1 MFLTNMLLKKAKS
14 KHVLVLTQS
23 VVTGH
28 RLVRI
33 RERLADKLEF
43 TYFDPLIQK
52 VTLKR
57 KRGKRRIGERPAKSL
72 DIEIG
77 GRFPL
82 ILNKEHK
89 VVLFPPGFQTVQDPP
104 GVKHDP
110 PSLRSRRP
118 MRSRFTF
125 WQLLQTQAPSC
136 LPLRS
141 RYRLPYSRILD
152 AVLNLM
158 VLKNCSLTIDT
169 GKAFVGQQNQFANSL
184 WELSLYF
191 SDDPEIMA
199 FLNKLI
205 HALQEMNKYHTI
217 LLDQASRT
225 VMKDLNNFIK
235 SDIKRTKETRH
246 YFERISS
253 DLDIALNRNS
263 QVPKSRPMEYEEA
276 SNILSATRSC
286 FRHTALDYIHAL
298 TMLQAHKRHEILG
311 TLLSYMHACI
321 TYYHQGSDLA
331 QDLDPSLKDLDENL
345 VQMRGDSNK
354 LEKEMEN
361 RHIYVNNRDLIPSL
375 EPSNSKMEGYL
386 FKRTSNA
393 FKTWNRRWFCLK
405 DHQLVYRKRTGDEG
419 YTIMEEDLRLCT
431 VKPVVDCD
439 RRNCF
444 EVLSPTKSHMLQA
457 DSEESYLAWITAMQQ
472 AIGAAIQRG
481 MSVVANINPHE
492 LQSRDSPARPLTRL
506 KSKVWEQLL
515 KISGN
520 EVCCDCG
527 DVNPRWASINLGI
540 TLCIECSGVHRS
552 LGVHYS
558 KVRSLTLDDWEPEIL
573 KVMAELGNSV
583 VNSIYEALPVPS
595 DITKATPK
603 CNGNVR
609 EAWIKFKYVDRKFVK
624 PLTDVIPAGGHHA
637 SREQMRFRKWSVR
650 KLRRRPRSCDK
661 IDNSSASKT
670 LTLLPVKETYPST
683 SSDESKHTSIDMNI
697 NTFLVVESDDSFN
710 KHTND
715 KVKDDNKN
723 ISGNRDL
730 GSKKHYNE
738 KVQSAVLMFGCDVPK
753 PAIDNNLELSSDQD
767 STAGEDE
774 EFTDEEDIENLHPE
788 MLLYKAAA
796 AHNLPVM
803 CAALAAGADKLWS
816 NVNDKSRSSLHQ
828 AIISGSVMS
837 CEYLLLNGARIN
849 CQDIEGKTPLH
860 IATELGH
867 TAQVCLLLKHRADQ
881 HIEDESGIKPLS
893 IAVKEANADIV
904 TLLRLGLL
912 NEEMKDSEIGVTGD
926 ETFNDVVRDFSQL
939 ACSHPERLQRRNET
953 TDLSHMPE

>member
-1 MFLTNMLLKKAKS
+1 MK
-14 KHVLVLTQS
+14 
-23 VVTGH
+23 
-28 RLVRI
+28 
-33 RERLADKLEF
+33 
-43 TYFDPLIQK
+43 PLIEFEECLRDTPKFRSCIEELEKNVDQLEQK
-52 VTLKR
+52 
-57 KRGKRRIGERPAKSL
+57 L
-72 DIEIG
+72 D
-77 GRFPL
+77 
-82 ILNKEHK
+82 K
-89 VVLFPPGFQTVQDPP
+89 
-104 GVKHDP
+104 
-110 PSLRSRRP
+110 
-118 MRSRFTF
+118 
-125 WQLLQTQAPSC
+125 
-136 LPLRS
+136 
-141 RYRLPYSRILD
+141 
-152 AVLNLM
+152 

-225 VMKDLNNFIK
+225 VMKDLNSFIK
-235 SDIKRTKETRH
+235 SDIKRAKETRH
-246 YFERISS
+246 YFERISG

-263 QVPKSRPMEYEEA
+263 QVPKSRPAEYEEA

-331 QDLDPSLKDLDENL
+331 QDLDPFLKDLDENL
-345 VQMRGDSNK
+345 VKMRGDSNK

-375 EPSNSKMEGYL
+375 VPGNSKMEGYL

-405 DHQLVYRKRTGDEG
+405 DHQLVYRKRTGDEE
-419 YTIMEEDLRLCT
+419 YTVMEEDLRLCT

-444 EVLSPTKSHMLQA
+444 EVLSPTKSHILQA
-457 DSEESYLAWITAMQQ
+457 DSEETYLAWVTAMQQ

-481 MSVVANINPHE
+481 MSVAANVNPHQ
-492 LQSRDSPARPLTRL
+492 LQSHDSKHPARPLTKL
-506 KSKVWEQLL
+506 KSRVWEQLL

-520 EVCCDCG
+520 QVCCDCG

-583 VNSIYEALPVPS
+583 VNSIYEALPISP

-624 PLTDVIPAGGHHA
+624 PLTDVIPAGHHA

-661 IDNSSASKT
+661 IDNSNETLSRLSA
-670 LTLLPVKETYPST
+670 VKENHPST
-683 SSDESKHTSIDMNI
+683 SSDESKHTSIDSLNSVDKAKRTERNSISSDDSANVDLKNNSTLYGKILNRSQNDLNDANKYVKSTTTTQGKTKVASGEPLAKELNSIESELKSNTLTVNI
-697 NTFLVVESDDSFN
+697 NTFSVGESDDNSN
-710 KHTND
+710 RSASN
-715 KVKDDNKN
+715 KVKDDNEN
-723 ISGNRDL
+723 VSLGNKDSR
-730 GSKKHYNE
+730 SEKHCNE
-738 KVQSAVLMFGCDVPK
+738 KVESAAILMFGCDIPK

-816 NVNDKSRSSLHQ
+816 NVNDKSRSALHQ

-849 CQDIEGKTPLH
+849 CQDAEGKTPLH
-860 IATELGH
+860 LATELGH

-881 HIEDESGIKPLS
+881 HIKDESGIKPLS

-953 TDLSHMPE
+953 TNLSHTLE

>member
-1 MFLTNMLLKKAKS
+1 MK
-14 KHVLVLTQS
+14 
-23 VVTGH
+23 
-28 RLVRI
+28 
-33 RERLADKLEF
+33 
-43 TYFDPLIQK
+43 PLIDFEECLRDTPKFRSCIEEVEKNIDQLEQK
-52 VTLKR
+52 
-57 KRGKRRIGERPAKSL
+57 L
-72 DIEIG
+72 D
-77 GRFPL
+77 
-82 ILNKEHK
+82 K
-89 VVLFPPGFQTVQDPP
+89 
-104 GVKHDP
+104 
-110 PSLRSRRP
+110 
-118 MRSRFTF
+118 
-125 WQLLQTQAPSC
+125 
-136 LPLRS
+136 
-141 RYRLPYSRILD
+141 
-152 AVLNLM
+152 

-205 HALQEMNKYHTI
+205 HALQEMNKYHSI
-217 LLDQASRT
+217 LIDQASRT

-235 SDIKRTKETRH
+235 SDIKRVKESRH
-246 YFERISS
+246 YFERISG

-263 QVPKSRPMEYEEA
+263 QVPKSRPAEYEET

-298 TMLQAHKRHEILG
+298 TMLQARKRHEVLG
-311 TLLSYMHACI
+311 TLLSYMHACT

-331 QDLDPSLKDLDENL
+331 QDLDPFLKSLDENL
-345 VQMRGDSNK
+345 DKMRNDSSK

-361 RHIYVNNRDLIPSL
+361 RHIYVNNRDLIPS
-375 EPSNSKMEGYL
+375 PVPGNPKMEGYL

-393 FKTWNRRWFCLK
+393 FKTWNRRWFCLR
-405 DHQLVYRKRTGDEG
+405 DHQLVYRKRTGDEE

-444 EVLSPTKSHMLQA
+444 EVLSPTKSHILQA
-457 DSEESYLAWITAMQQ
+457 DSEEAYLAWVTAMQQ

-481 MSVVANINPHE
+481 MSLGANVNPQS
-492 LQSRDSPARPLTRL
+492 QSRDSKGPVRPHLTRP
-506 KSKVWEQLL
+506 KSRVWEQLL

-520 EVCCDCG
+520 DVCCDCG
-527 DVNPRWASINLGI
+527 DANPRWASINLGI

-595 DITKATPK
+595 DIAKATPK
-603 CNGNVR
+603 CNANIR
-609 EAWIKFKYVDRKFVK
+609 EAWIKLKYVDRKFVK
-624 PLTDVIPAGGHHA
+624 PLADAMLAGHHA

-650 KLRRRPRSCDK
+650 KLRRRPRSCDRINNCNK
-661 IDNSSASKT
+661 ASALSSVKESQHSAS
-670 LTLLPVKETYPST
+670 
-683 SSDESKHTSIDMNI
+683 SDDSKHTSIDSLNS
-697 NTFLVVESDDSFN
+697 VGKAKKAERDSVSSDDSAN
-710 KHTND
+710 VDLKNTSTLYGKILNRSQNDLNDASKHAKTVGEAVACGEPAAQDVGLAEGESDGNAPAASESRKNLGD
-715 KVKDDNKN
+715 HASNAKDDDKSVSENE
-723 ISGNRDL
+723 DL
-730 GSKKHYNE
+730 KSEKHCHE
-738 KVQSAVLMFGCDVPK
+738 KTELDILMFGCDVPK
-753 PAIDNNLELSSDQD
+753 PAIDGNLELSSDQD

-803 CAALAAGADKLWS
+803 CAALAADADKLWS
-816 NVNDKSRSSLHQ
+816 NVNDKNRSALHQ

-849 CQDIEGKTPLH
+849 CQDAEGKTPLH
-860 IATELGH
+860 LATELGH

-881 HIEDESGIKPLS
+881 HIEDESGVKPLS

-953 TDLSHMPE
+953 TNLPPE

>member
-1 MFLTNMLLKKAKS
+1 MK
-14 KHVLVLTQS
+14 
-23 VVTGH
+23 
-28 RLVRI
+28 
-33 RERLADKLEF
+33 
-43 TYFDPLIQK
+43 PLIEFEECLRDTPKFRLCIEEVEKNVEQLEQK
-52 VTLKR
+52 
-57 KRGKRRIGERPAKSL
+57 L
-72 DIEIG
+72 D
-77 GRFPL
+77 
-82 ILNKEHK
+82 K
-89 VVLFPPGFQTVQDPP
+89 
-104 GVKHDP
+104 
-110 PSLRSRRP
+110 
-118 MRSRFTF
+118 
-125 WQLLQTQAPSC
+125 
-136 LPLRS
+136 
-141 RYRLPYSRILD
+141 
-152 AVLNLM
+152 
-158 VLKNCSLTIDT
+158 VLKSCSLTIDT

-191 SDDPEIMA
+191 SDDPEVMA

-225 VMKDLNNFIK
+225 VMKDLNNFTK
-235 SDIKRTKETRH
+235 THIKRTKETRH

-263 QVPKSRPMEYEEA
+263 QVPKSRSAEYEEV

-331 QDLDPSLKDLDENL
+331 QDLDPFLKDLDENL
-345 VQMRGDSNK
+345 VKMRSDSNK

-361 RHIYVNNRDLIPSL
+361 RHIYVNNQDLIPL
-375 EPSNSKMEGYL
+375 PVPGNTKMEGYL

-444 EVLSPTKSHMLQA
+444 EVLSPTKSHMSQA
-457 DSEESYLAWITAMQQ
+457 DSVETYLAWVAAIQQ

-481 MSVVANINPHE
+481 MSLGASVNPHE
-492 LQSRDSPARPLTRL
+492 SQLCNSKGPARPLTKP
-506 KSKVWEQLL
+506 KSRVWEQLL

-583 VNSIYEALPVPS
+583 VNSIYEALPISS
-595 DITKATPK
+595 DIIKATPK

-609 EAWIKFKYVDRKFVK
+609 EAWIKSKYVDRKFVK
-624 PLTDVIPAGGHHA
+624 ALTEVVSTGHHA

-661 IDNSSASKT
+661 IDNSNVHKT
-670 LTLLPVKETYPST
+670 STTLSSVKESHPST
-683 SSDESKHTSIDMNI
+683 SSDESKHTSIDSLNSVDKI
-697 NTFLVVESDDSFN
+697 KKTERNSVSSDDSANMDLKNNSSLYGKILNRSQNNLNDANKYVRNIVAHGEVVSDELLKGLDPIESERKLNTALTANININIVSVGESNDNSN
-710 KHTND
+710 KHIDN
-715 KVKDDNKN
+715 KVKHDNKN
-723 ISGNRDL
+723 ISGNKDF
-730 GSKKHYNE
+730 GTEMHCNAKKAE
-738 KVQSAVLMFGCDVPK
+738 SAVLMFGCDVPK
-753 PAIDNNLELSSDQD
+753 PAIDDNLELSSDQD

-774 EFTDEEDIENLHPE
+774 ELTDEEDIENLHPE

-803 CAALAAGADKLWS
+803 CAALAVGADKLWS
-816 NVNDKSRSSLHQ
+816 NINDKSRNALHQ

-849 CQDIEGKTPLH
+849 CQDAEGKTPLH
-860 IATELGH
+860 LATELGH

-939 ACSHPERLQRRNET
+939 ACSHPERLQRRTEAMNLPHT
-953 TDLSHMPE
+953 SD

>member
-1 MFLTNMLLKKAKS
+1 MSCIEEVEKNMDQLEQKL
-14 KHVLVLTQS
+14 
-23 VVTGH
+23 
-28 RLVRI
+28 
-33 RERLADKLEF
+33 DK
-43 TYFDPLIQK
+43 
-52 VTLKR
+52 
-57 KRGKRRIGERPAKSL
+57 
-72 DIEIG
+72 
-77 GRFPL
+77 
-82 ILNKEHK
+82 
-89 VVLFPPGFQTVQDPP
+89 
-104 GVKHDP
+104 
-110 PSLRSRRP
+110 
-118 MRSRFTF
+118 
-125 WQLLQTQAPSC
+125 
-136 LPLRS
+136 
-141 RYRLPYSRILD
+141 
-152 AVLNLM
+152 

-235 SDIKRTKETRH
+235 SDIKKAKETRH
-246 YFERISS
+246 YFERISG

-263 QVPKSRPMEYEEA
+263 QVPKSRPVEYEEA

-286 FRHTALDYIHAL
+286 FRHTALDYVRAL
-298 TMLQAHKRHEILG
+298 TMLQARKRHEILG

-331 QDLDPSLKDLDENL
+331 QDLDPFLKDLDENL
-345 VQMRGDSNK
+345 VKMRGDSNK

-361 RHIYVNNRDLIPSL
+361 RHIYVNNRDLILSL
-375 EPSNSKMEGYL
+375 IPGNSKMEGYL

-457 DSEESYLAWITAMQQ
+457 DSEETYLAWVTAMQQ

-481 MSVVANINPHE
+481 MSVTANINPHQ
-492 LQSRDSPARPLTRL
+492 LQSRDNKGSARPSTKL
-506 KSKVWEQLL
+506 KSRVWEQLL

-595 DITKATPK
+595 DIIKATPK
-603 CNGNVR
+603 CNGNIR
-609 EAWIKFKYVDRKFVK
+609 EAWIKFKYVDHKFVK
-624 PLTDVIPAGGHHA
+624 PLTDVIPAGHHA

-661 IDNSSASKT
+661 IDNSNVNET
-670 LTLLPVKETYPST
+670 LSTLSSVKENHPST
-683 SSDESKHTSIDMNI
+683 SSDESKHTSIDSLNSIGGAKKTERNSVSSDDSANIDLRNNSTLYGKILNRSQNDLNDTNKYVKSTIATRGEVASGEPLVKELYSVESELMLNTLTVNI
-697 NTFLVVESDDSFN
+697 NTSSVGESDDNSN
-710 KHTND
+710 N
-715 KVKDDNKN
+715 KVKDDEN
-723 ISGNRDL
+723 ISGNKDS
-730 GSKKHYNE
+730 GSEKHRRME
-738 KVQSAVLMFGCDVPK
+738 KVESAVLMFGCDIPK
-753 PAIDNNLELSSDQD
+753 PAIDDNLELSSDQD

-803 CAALAAGADKLWS
+803 CAALAVGADKLWS
-816 NVNDKSRSSLHQ
+816 NVNDKSRSALHQ

-849 CQDIEGKTPLH
+849 CQDTEGKTPLYL
-860 IATELGH
+860 ATELGH

-953 TDLSHMPE
+953 TNLSHMPE

>member
-1 MFLTNMLLKKAKS
+1 MK
-14 KHVLVLTQS
+14 
-23 VVTGH
+23 
-28 RLVRI
+28 
-33 RERLADKLEF
+33 
-43 TYFDPLIQK
+43 PLI
-52 VTLKR
+52 
-57 KRGKRRIGERPAKSL
+57 EF
-72 DIEIG
+72 E
-77 GRFPL
+77 
-82 ILNKEHK
+82 EC
-89 VVLFPPGFQTVQDPP
+89 
-104 GVKHDP
+104 
-110 PSLRSRRP
+110 LR
-118 MRSRFTF
+118 
-125 WQLLQTQAPSC
+125 
-136 LPLRS
+136 
-141 RYRLPYSRILD
+141 
-152 AVLNLM
+152 
-158 VLKNCSLTIDT
+158 DT
-169 GKAFVGQQNQFANSL
+169 PKFRQFANSL
-184 WELSLYF
+184 WELSMYF

-235 SDIKRTKETRH
+235 SDIKRVKESRH
-246 YFERISS
+246 YFERISG

-263 QVPKSRPMEYEEA
+263 QVPKSRPAEYEET

-286 FRHTALDYIHAL
+286 FRHTALDYIHVL
-298 TMLQAHKRHEILG
+298 TMLQARKRHEILG

-331 QDLDPSLKDLDENL
+331 QDLDPFLKDLSENL
-345 VQMRGDSNK
+345 VKMRSDSNK

-361 RHIYVNNRDLIPSL
+361 RHIYVNNRDLIPS
-375 EPSNSKMEGYL
+375 PIPGNPKMEGYL

-405 DHQLVYRKRTGDEG
+405 DHQLVYRKRTGDED

-457 DSEESYLAWITAMQQ
+457 DSEETYLAWVTAMQQ

-481 MSVVANINPHE
+481 MSISTGVNSHE
-492 LQSRDSPARPLTRL
+492 LQSRNNKGPVRRLTRP
-506 KSKVWEQLL
+506 KSRVWEQLL

-583 VNSIYEALPVPS
+583 VNNIYEALPAPS

-603 CNGNVR
+603 CNSNVR
-609 EAWIKFKYVDRKFVK
+609 ETWIKLKYIDRKFVK
-624 PLTDVIPAGGHHA
+624 PLTDMIPTGHHA
-637 SREQMRFRKWSVR
+637 SREQTHFRKWSVR
-650 KLRRRPRSCDK
+650 KLRRRPRSCDTV
-661 IDNSSASKT
+661 DRNNCNKT
-670 LTLLPVKETYPST
+670 STLLPVKEGHHST
-683 SSDESKHTSIDMNI
+683 SSDDSKHTSIDSLNSVGKAKKTERNSI
-697 NTFLVVESDDSFN
+697 SSDDSANVDLKNSSTLYGKILNRSQNDLNDGN
-710 KHTND
+710 KHIKNTGIYGEGASGDSMQDTNLVESEK
-715 KVKDDNKN
+715 KVNVSTIDTNTLSTGELDENSSRHTDDTKDDNKN
-723 ISGNRDL
+723 VSENTEL
-730 GSKKHYNE
+730 KSEKHCNE
-738 KVQSAVLMFGCDVPK
+738 KTESDILMFGCDVPK
-753 PAIDNNLELSSDQD
+753 PIIDGNLELSSDQD

-774 EFTDEEDIENLHPE
+774 EFTDEEDIENLHPDI
-788 MLLYKAAA
+788 LLYKAAL

-816 NVNDKSRSSLHQ
+816 NVNDKNRNALHQ

-849 CQDIEGKTPLH
+849 CQDAEGKTPLH
-860 IATELGH
+860 LATELGH

-939 ACSHPERLQRRNET
+939 ACSHPERLQRRNEST
-953 TDLSHMPE
+953 NLQHMSE

>member
-1 MFLTNMLLKKAKS
+1 MK
-14 KHVLVLTQS
+14 
-23 VVTGH
+23 
-28 RLVRI
+28 
-33 RERLADKLEF
+33 
-43 TYFDPLIQK
+43 PLIEFEECLRDTPKFRSCIEEMERNVDQLEQK
-52 VTLKR
+52 
-57 KRGKRRIGERPAKSL
+57 L
-72 DIEIG
+72 D
-77 GRFPL
+77 
-82 ILNKEHK
+82 K
-89 VVLFPPGFQTVQDPP
+89 
-104 GVKHDP
+104 
-110 PSLRSRRP
+110 
-118 MRSRFTF
+118 
-125 WQLLQTQAPSC
+125 
-136 LPLRS
+136 
-141 RYRLPYSRILD
+141 
-152 AVLNLM
+152 

-191 SDDPEIMA
+191 SDNPEIMA

-235 SDIKRTKETRH
+235 NDIKRAKETRY

-263 QVPKSRPMEYEEA
+263 QIPKSRPVEYEEA

-331 QDLDPSLKDLDENL
+331 QDLDPFLKDLDENL
-345 VQMRGDSNK
+345 VKMRTDSNK

-361 RHIYVNNRDLIPSL
+361 RHIYVNNRDMIPTLLSG
-375 EPSNSKMEGYL
+375 NSKMEGYL

-405 DHQLVYRKRTGDEG
+405 NHQLVYRKRIGDEE

-431 VKPVVDCD
+431 VKPVVDCE

-444 EVLSPTKSHMLQA
+444 EVLSPTKSHILQA
-457 DSEESYLAWITAMQQ
+457 DSEETYLAWVTAMQQ

-481 MSVVANINPHE
+481 MSVATNINPNK
-492 LQSRDSPARPLTRL
+492 QSRDNKSPTKLLTKP
-506 KSKVWEQLL
+506 KSRVWEQLL

-583 VNSIYEALPVPS
+583 VNSIYEALPIPS

-624 PLTDVIPAGGHHA
+624 PLTDVIPTGQPHA

-661 IDNSSASKT
+661 IDNSNANKT
-670 LTLLPVKETYPST
+670 STLSSVRENHPST
-683 SSDESKHTSIDMNI
+683 SLDESKPTSIDSLNTVDKVKKIERNFIASDDSADMDLRNNSTLYGKILNRSQNDLNETNKYIRNTTANHEEIANSELLAQKLNSVECEMDTLTVNI
-697 NTFLVVESDDSFN
+697 NTLSVGESDDNSNRCTNN
-710 KHTND
+710 KVTI
-715 KVKDDNKN
+715 DNKN
-723 ISGNRDL
+723 VSTNEHL
-730 GSKKHYNE
+730 GSHPEKQRNE
-738 KVQSAVLMFGCDVPK
+738 KTELAVLKFGCDLPK
-753 PAIDNNLELSSDQD
+753 PAIDDNLELSSDQD

-816 NVNDKSRSSLHQ
+816 NVNDKSRSALHQ

-849 CQDIEGKTPLH
+849 CQDAEGKTPLH
-860 IATELGH
+860 LATELGH

-926 ETFNDVVRDFSQL
+926 ETFNDVVRDFSQM
-939 ACSHPERLQRRNET
+939 ACSHPERLQRRSET
-953 TDLSHMPE
+953 TNLPHMSE

>member
-1 MFLTNMLLKKAKS
+1 MLT
-14 KHVLVLTQS
+14 
-23 VVTGH
+23 
-28 RLVRI
+28 
-33 RERLADKLEF
+33 
-43 TYFDPLIQK
+43 
-52 VTLKR
+52 
-57 KRGKRRIGERPAKSL
+57 
-72 DIEIG
+72 
-77 GRFPL
+77 
-82 ILNKEHK
+82 
-89 VVLFPPGFQTVQDPP
+89 
-104 GVKHDP
+104 
-110 PSLRSRRP
+110 
-118 MRSRFTF
+118 
-125 WQLLQTQAPSC
+125 
-136 LPLRS
+136 
-141 RYRLPYSRILD
+141 RYSQ
-152 AVLNLM
+152 VS

-191 SDDPEIMA
+191 SDNPEIMA

-235 SDIKRTKETRH
+235 NDIKRAKETRY

-263 QVPKSRPMEYEEA
+263 QIPKSRPVEYEEA

-331 QDLDPSLKDLDENL
+331 QDLDPFLKDLDENL
-345 VQMRGDSNK
+345 VKMRTDSNK

-361 RHIYVNNRDLIPSL
+361 RHIYVNNRDMIPTLLSG
-375 EPSNSKMEGYL
+375 NSKMEGYL

-405 DHQLVYRKRTGDEG
+405 NHQLVYRKRIGDEE

-431 VKPVVDCD
+431 VKPVVDCE

-444 EVLSPTKSHMLQA
+444 EVLSPTKSHILQA
-457 DSEESYLAWITAMQQ
+457 DSEETYLAWVTAMQQ

-481 MSVVANINPHE
+481 MSVATNINPNK
-492 LQSRDSPARPLTRL
+492 QSRDNKSPTKLLTKP
-506 KSKVWEQLL
+506 KSRVWEQLL

-583 VNSIYEALPVPS
+583 VNSIYEALPIPS

-624 PLTDVIPAGGHHA
+624 PLTDVIPTGQPHA

-661 IDNSSASKT
+661 IDNSNANKT
-670 LTLLPVKETYPST
+670 STLSSVRENHPST
-683 SSDESKHTSIDMNI
+683 SLDESKPTSIDSLNTVDKVKKIERNFIASDDSADMDLRNNSTLYGKILNRSQNDLNETNKYIRNTTANHEEIANSELLAQKLNSVECEMDTLTVNI
-697 NTFLVVESDDSFN
+697 NTLSVGESDDNSNRCTNN
-710 KHTND
+710 KVTI
-715 KVKDDNKN
+715 DNKN
-723 ISGNRDL
+723 VSTNEHL
-730 GSKKHYNE
+730 GSHPEKQRNE
-738 KVQSAVLMFGCDVPK
+738 KTELAVLKFGCDLPK
-753 PAIDNNLELSSDQD
+753 PAIDDNLELSSDQD

-816 NVNDKSRSSLHQ
+816 NVNDKSRSALHQ

-849 CQDIEGKTPLH
+849 CQDAEGKTPLH
-860 IATELGH
+860 LATELGH

-926 ETFNDVVRDFSQL
+926 ETFNDVVRDFSQM
-939 ACSHPERLQRRNET
+939 ACSHPERLQRRSET
-953 TDLSHMPE
+953 TNLPHMSE

>member
-1 MFLTNMLLKKAKS
+1 MK
-14 KHVLVLTQS
+14 
-23 VVTGH
+23 
-28 RLVRI
+28 
-33 RERLADKLEF
+33 
-43 TYFDPLIQK
+43 PLIEFEECLRDTPKFRLCIEEVEKNVEQLEQK
-52 VTLKR
+52 
-57 KRGKRRIGERPAKSL
+57 L
-72 DIEIG
+72 D
-77 GRFPL
+77 
-82 ILNKEHK
+82 K
-89 VVLFPPGFQTVQDPP
+89 
-104 GVKHDP
+104 
-110 PSLRSRRP
+110 
-118 MRSRFTF
+118 
-125 WQLLQTQAPSC
+125 
-136 LPLRS
+136 
-141 RYRLPYSRILD
+141 
-152 AVLNLM
+152 
-158 VLKNCSLTIDT
+158 VLKSCSLTIDT

-191 SDDPEIMA
+191 SDDPEVMA

-225 VMKDLNNFIK
+225 VMKDLNNFTK
-235 SDIKRTKETRH
+235 THIKRTKETRH

-263 QVPKSRPMEYEEA
+263 QVPKSRSAEYEEV

-331 QDLDPSLKDLDENL
+331 QDLDPFLKDLDENL
-345 VQMRGDSNK
+345 VKMRSDSNK

-361 RHIYVNNRDLIPSL
+361 RHIYVNNQDLIPL
-375 EPSNSKMEGYL
+375 PVPGNTKMEGYL

-457 DSEESYLAWITAMQQ
+457 DSVETYLAWVAAIQQ

-481 MSVVANINPHE
+481 MSLGASVNPHE
-492 LQSRDSPARPLTRL
+492 SQLCNSKGPARPLTKP
-506 KSKVWEQLL
+506 KSRVWEQLL

-583 VNSIYEALPVPS
+583 VNSIYEALPISS
-595 DITKATPK
+595 DIIKATPK

-609 EAWIKFKYVDRKFVK
+609 EAWIKSKYVDRKFVK
-624 PLTDVIPAGGHHA
+624 ALTEVVSTGHHA

-661 IDNSSASKT
+661 IDNSNVHKT
-670 LTLLPVKETYPST
+670 STTLSSVKENHPST
-683 SSDESKHTSIDMNI
+683 SSDESKHTSIDSLNSVDKI
-697 NTFLVVESDDSFN
+697 KKTERNSVSSDDSANMDLKNNSSLYGKILNRSQNNLNDANKYVRNIVAHGEVVSDELLKGLDPIESERKLNTALTANININIVSVGESNDNSN
-710 KHTND
+710 KHIDN
-715 KVKDDNKN
+715 KVKHDNKN
-723 ISGNRDL
+723 ISGNKDF
-730 GSKKHYNE
+730 GTEMHCNAKKAE
-738 KVQSAVLMFGCDVPK
+738 SAVLMFGCDVPK
-753 PAIDNNLELSSDQD
+753 PAIDDNLELSSDQD

-774 EFTDEEDIENLHPE
+774 ELTDEEDIENLHPE

-803 CAALAAGADKLWS
+803 CAALAVGADKLWS
-816 NVNDKSRSSLHQ
+816 NINDKSRNALHQ

-849 CQDIEGKTPLH
+849 CQDAEGKTPLH
-860 IATELGH
+860 LATELGH

-939 ACSHPERLQRRNET
+939 ACSHPERLQRRTEAMNLPHT
-953 TDLSHMPE
+953 SD

>member
-1 MFLTNMLLKKAKS
+1 MK
-14 KHVLVLTQS
+14 
-23 VVTGH
+23 
-28 RLVRI
+28 
-33 RERLADKLEF
+33 
-43 TYFDPLIQK
+43 PLIEFEECLRDTPKFRSCIEEMERNVDQLEQK
-52 VTLKR
+52 
-57 KRGKRRIGERPAKSL
+57 L
-72 DIEIG
+72 D
-77 GRFPL
+77 
-82 ILNKEHK
+82 K
-89 VVLFPPGFQTVQDPP
+89 
-104 GVKHDP
+104 
-110 PSLRSRRP
+110 
-118 MRSRFTF
+118 
-125 WQLLQTQAPSC
+125 
-136 LPLRS
+136 
-141 RYRLPYSRILD
+141 
-152 AVLNLM
+152 

-191 SDDPEIMA
+191 SDNPEIMA

-235 SDIKRTKETRH
+235 NDIKRAKETRY

-263 QVPKSRPMEYEEA
+263 QIPKSRPVEYEEA

-331 QDLDPSLKDLDENL
+331 QDLDPFLKDLDENL
-345 VQMRGDSNK
+345 VKMRTDSNK

-361 RHIYVNNRDLIPSL
+361 RHIYVNNRDMIPTLLSG
-375 EPSNSKMEGYL
+375 NSKMEGYL

-405 DHQLVYRKRTGDEG
+405 NHQLVYRKRIGDEE

-431 VKPVVDCD
+431 VKPVVDCE

-444 EVLSPTKSHMLQA
+444 EVLSPTKSHILQA
-457 DSEESYLAWITAMQQ
+457 DSEETYLAWVTAMQQ

-481 MSVVANINPHE
+481 MSVATNINPNK
-492 LQSRDSPARPLTRL
+492 QSRDNKSPTKLLTKP
-506 KSKVWEQLL
+506 KSRVWEQLL

-583 VNSIYEALPVPS
+583 VNSIYEALPIPS

-624 PLTDVIPAGGHHA
+624 PLTDVIPTGQPHA

-661 IDNSSASKT
+661 IDNSNANKT
-670 LTLLPVKETYPST
+670 STLSSVRENHPST
-683 SSDESKHTSIDMNI
+683 SLDESKPTSIDSLNTVDKVKKIERNFIASDDSADMDLRNNSTLYGKILNRSQNDLNETNKYIRNTTANHEEIANSELLAQKLNSVECEMDTLTVNI
-697 NTFLVVESDDSFN
+697 NTLSVGESDDNSNRCTNN
-710 KHTND
+710 KVTI
-715 KVKDDNKN
+715 DNKN
-723 ISGNRDL
+723 VSTNEHL
-730 GSKKHYNE
+730 GSHPEKQRNE
-738 KVQSAVLMFGCDVPK
+738 KTELAVLKFGCDLPK
-753 PAIDNNLELSSDQD
+753 PAIDDNLELSSDQD

-816 NVNDKSRSSLHQ
+816 NVNDKSRSALHQ

-849 CQDIEGKTPLH
+849 CQDAEGKTPLH
-860 IATELGH
+860 LATELGH

-904 TLLRLGLL
+904 TLL
-912 NEEMKDSEIGVTGD
+912 S
-926 ETFNDVVRDFSQL
+926 
-939 ACSHPERLQRRNET
+939 RNQAT
-953 TDLSHMPE
+953 LSYYH

>member
-1 MFLTNMLLKKAKS
+1 MK
-14 KHVLVLTQS
+14 
-23 VVTGH
+23 
-28 RLVRI
+28 
-33 RERLADKLEF
+33 
-43 TYFDPLIQK
+43 PLIEFEECLRDTPKFRLCIEEVERNVDQLEQK
-52 VTLKR
+52 
-57 KRGKRRIGERPAKSL
+57 L
-72 DIEIG
+72 D
-77 GRFPL
+77 
-82 ILNKEHK
+82 K
-89 VVLFPPGFQTVQDPP
+89 
-104 GVKHDP
+104 
-110 PSLRSRRP
+110 
-118 MRSRFTF
+118 
-125 WQLLQTQAPSC
+125 
-136 LPLRS
+136 
-141 RYRLPYSRILD
+141 
-152 AVLNLM
+152 

-169 GKAFVGQQNQFANSL
+169 GKAYVGQQNQFANSL

-235 SDIKRTKETRH
+235 HDIKRAKETRH

-263 QVPKSRPMEYEEA
+263 QVPKSRPVEYEEA

-331 QDLDPSLKDLDENL
+331 QDLDPFLKDLDENL
-345 VQMRGDSNK
+345 VEMRSDSNK

-375 EPSNSKMEGYL
+375 LPGNPKMEGYL

-457 DSEESYLAWITAMQQ
+457 DSEETYLAWVTAMQQ

-481 MSVVANINPHE
+481 MSVAANINPYE
-492 LQSRDSPARPLTRL
+492 LQSRDRGPARPLTKL
-506 KSKVWEQLL
+506 KSRVWEQLL

-583 VNSIYEALPVPS
+583 VNSIYEALPIPS

-624 PLTDVIPAGGHHA
+624 SLTDVIPTGQHHT

-661 IDNSSASKT
+661 IDNGNANKTSTLSS
-670 LTLLPVKETYPST
+670 VKENQPST
-683 SSDESKHTSIDMNI
+683 SSDESKRTSIDSLNSVDKAKKAERNSMSSDDSANMDLKNNSTLYGKILNRSQNDLNDTNKYVKNTVATHKEVASAESLTKELSLVESEMSTLTVNI
-697 NTFLVVESDDSFN
+697 NTFSVGESDDNNSN
-710 KHTND
+710 RCITR
-715 KVKDDNKN
+715 KVKDNNKN
-723 ISGNRDL
+723 VSRDKQL
-730 GSKKHYNE
+730 EPDPEKHLNE
-738 KVQSAVLMFGCDVPK
+738 KVESAVLMFGCDVPK
-753 PAIDNNLELSSDQD
+753 PAIDDNLELSSDQD

-788 MLLYKAAA
+788 MLLYKAAT

-816 NVNDKSRSSLHQ
+816 NVNDKSRSALHQ

-849 CQDIEGKTPLH
+849 CQDSEGKTPLH
-860 IATELGH
+860 LATELGH
-867 TAQVCLLLKHRADQ
+867 TAQVCLLLKHRANQ

-939 ACSHPERLQRRNET
+939 ACSHPERLQRRGET
-953 TDLSHMPE
+953 TNSAHMPE